1 MFSLRADRRNHAISK
16 AAWTGVSPE
25 PPPDVRTDEQIR
37 AGLRAQW
44 EAVQAGR
51 RGRALGV
58 PPGFLAV
65 VMWEAGPGFRQKRCA
80 SRASCRRTPAGG
92 TGTSRPAKGRS
103 TWRSCRSQRGRSSER
118 LPVSH
123 VPYGASRS
131 RLHRHLAP
139 RLSRESL
146 LTLAEVA
153 DGRGRHGPVLSDVCR
168 RVTCTGPYAP
178 SSDADA

>member
-1 MFSLRADRRNHAISK
+1 VRVASKLPEDTCRRYWDEPTGEGSIDVAFLQV
-16 AAWTGVSPE
+16 AAW
-25 PPPDVRTDEQIR
+25 
-37 AGLRAQW
+37 AQH
-44 EAVQAGR
+44 
-51 RGRALGV
+51 
-58 PPGFLAV
+58 
-65 VMWEAGPGFRQKRCA
+65 
-80 SRASCRRTPAGG
+80 
-92 TGTSRPAKGRS
+92 
-103 TWRSCRSQRGRSSER
+103 GRSSER